1 MSAEPEPHLRLEIGH
16 VLFIDIIGYSK
27 LLITEQSE
35 LLRRLTDVVRE
46 TEQFHFAEAEGKLVR
61 LPTGDGMALV
71 FRNSPEAPVQCALEL
86 SKKLKAHPKLRVRM
100 GIHSG
105 PVNEVVDV
113 NERANIAGA
122 GINMAQRVMDCGDVG
137 HILLSKHVADDLEE
151 YPQWRSHLHDLGE
164 CEVKHGVRVH
174 AVNLYTGEVGNP
186 QVPEKFKSARAAAT
200 ARPKSVIPKWTLIGA
215 AILILI
221 AATVGSFLFWQR
233 WKPKTFAPNSVT
245 QEKSIAVLP
254 LVNTSGDPGNDYFS
268 DGLSED
274 LIAVLAKI
282 PGLKIIGRSSSFLF
296 KGKSDDSR
304 MIGEKLGVA
313 NLLEGSV
320 RKQGDRV
327 RIVAELI
334 NATDGRALW
343 SDSYDREL
351 KDVFAVQ
358 SEIAT
363 AVAEQLKIK
372 LLGAPAKSD
381 AAPSNDNLAAYN
393 ALQQGTFYFRLS
405 TEEGTRKATEFYGEA
420 IRLDPNYALA
430 HANLSLA
437 WRLLGAAWLGG
448 GVEATEA
455 YAKARN
461 AAQTA
466 LSLAPDLSAAYEA
479 LGYVLLTS
487 DLDFA
492 GAETELRADE
502 KLAPADAGPK
512 GALCI
517 LLGAQ
522 GRLAESEN
530 VARQALALDPLGVI
544 RYLNLARVLIGGGRY
559 DEAEAALRKA
569 VALQP
574 AAARLHVHLTT
585 IDVLRGNA
593 TGALQNAE
601 LEPPGSWRDY
611 ALALARPTQSD
622 RAAADAA
629 LQKLINENAVTSPF
643 QIAAVYGLRK
653 EPDKMFEWLDR
664 AYTERD
670 SGLTQLLVTPFILNH
685 KNDQRFAAFCQKLK
699 VPVPTTVVTKP

>member
-1 MSAEPEPHLRLEIGH
+1 MNPKIFFGELKRRNVYKVAVAYAVVGWLLIQVATQVFPFLEISNWAIRLVIFVTALGFP
-16 VLFIDIIGYSK
+16 VALIIAWAFELTPEGVK
-27 LLITEQSE
+27 RTEAADAARQHS
-35 LLRRLTDVVRE
+35 RGGVWIAVV
-46 TEQFHFAEAEGKLVR
+46 
-61 LPTGDGMALV
+61 
-71 FRNSPEAPVQCALEL
+71 
-86 SKKLKAHPKLRVRM
+86 
-100 GIHSG
+100 
-105 PVNEVVDV
+105 
-113 NERANIAGA
+113 
-122 GINMAQRVMDCGDVG
+122 
-137 HILLSKHVADDLEE
+137 
-151 YPQWRSHLHDLGE
+151 
-164 CEVKHGVRVH
+164 
-174 AVNLYTGEVGNP
+174 
-186 QVPEKFKSARAAAT
+186 
-200 ARPKSVIPKWTLIGA
+200 
-215 AILILI
+215 LI
-221 AATVGSFLFWQR
+221 AATLSLGLFFLGRYTAGTLTPRSSEPATASNPQ
-233 WKPKTFAPNSVT
+233 
-245 QEKSIAVLP
+245 KSIAVLP
-254 LVNTSGDPGNDYFS
+254 LVNTSGDPANEYFS
-268 DGLSED
+268 DGLSEE

-296 KGKSDDSR
+296 KGKADDSR
-304 MIGEKLGVA
+304 TIGDKLGVA

-334 NATDGRALW
+334 NAADGRTLW
-343 SDSYDREL
+343 SETYDREL

-363 AVAEQLKIK
+363 AVTDQLKIK

-461 AAQTA
+461 EAQVA
-466 LSLAPDLSAAYEA
+466 LSLAPNLATAHEA
-479 LGYVLLTS
+479 LGFVLLTS
-487 DLDFA
+487 DFDFA
-492 GAETELRADE
+492 GAEAELRKAE

-517 LLGAQ
+517 LFGAQ
-522 GRLAESEN
+522 GRLVEAES
-530 VARQALALDPLGVI
+530 VARQTLALDPLGVT
-544 RYLNLARVLIGGGRY
+544 RYFNLARILIGGGRY

-593 TGALQNAE
+593 TGALQDAQ

-611 ALALARPTQSD
+611 ALALARQMQSD
-622 RAAADAA
+622 RPAADAA
-629 LQKLINENAVTSPF
+629 LQKLINETSASGPF
-643 QIAAVYGLRK
+643 QIAAVYGLRN

-670 SGLTQLLVTPFILNH
+670 SGLTQLLVTPFILNY
-685 KNDQRFAAFCQKLK
+685 KDDPRFAAFCQKLN
-699 VPVPTTVVTKP
+699 VQFPPPASAAKP

>member
-1 MSAEPEPHLRLEIGH
+1 MNPKIFFGELKRRNVYKVAVAYAVVGWLLIQVATQVFPFLEISNWAIRLVIFVTALGFP
-16 VLFIDIIGYSK
+16 VALIIAWAFELTPEGVK
-27 LLITEQSE
+27 RTEAADAARQHS
-35 LLRRLTDVVRE
+35 RGGVWIAVV
-46 TEQFHFAEAEGKLVR
+46 
-61 LPTGDGMALV
+61 
-71 FRNSPEAPVQCALEL
+71 
-86 SKKLKAHPKLRVRM
+86 
-100 GIHSG
+100 
-105 PVNEVVDV
+105 
-113 NERANIAGA
+113 
-122 GINMAQRVMDCGDVG
+122 
-137 HILLSKHVADDLEE
+137 
-151 YPQWRSHLHDLGE
+151 
-164 CEVKHGVRVH
+164 
-174 AVNLYTGEVGNP
+174 
-186 QVPEKFKSARAAAT
+186 
-200 ARPKSVIPKWTLIGA
+200 
-215 AILILI
+215 LI
-221 AATVGSFLFWQR
+221 AATLSLGLFFLGRYTAGTTTPRSGEPATASNPQ
-233 WKPKTFAPNSVT
+233 
-245 QEKSIAVLP
+245 KSIAVLP
-254 LVNTSGDPGNDYFS
+254 LVNTSGDPANEYFS
-268 DGLSED
+268 DGLSEE

-296 KGKSDDSR
+296 KGKADDSR
-304 MIGEKLGVA
+304 TIGDKLGVA

-334 NATDGRALW
+334 NAADGRTLW
-343 SDSYDREL
+343 SETYDREL

-363 AVAEQLKIK
+363 AVTDQLKIK

-420 IRLDPNYALA
+420 IRFDPNYALA

-448 GVEATEA
+448 GNEAKEA
-455 YAKARN
+455 HAKARN
-461 AAQTA
+461 EAQVA
-466 LSLAPDLSAAYEA
+466 LSLAPNLATAHEA
-479 LGYVLLTS
+479 LGFALLTS
-487 DLDFA
+487 DFDFA
-492 GAETELRADE
+492 GAETELRKAE

-517 LLGAQ
+517 LFGAQ
-522 GRLAESEN
+522 GRLVEAES
-530 VARQALALDPLGVI
+530 VARQTLALDPLGVT
-544 RYLNLARVLIGGGRY
+544 RYFNLARILIGGGRY

-593 TGALQNAE
+593 TRALQDAQ

-611 ALALARPTQSD
+611 ALALARQMQSD
-622 RAAADAA
+622 RPAADAA
-629 LQKLINENAVTSPF
+629 LQKLINETSASGPF
-643 QIAAVYGLRK
+643 QIAAVYGLRN

-670 SGLTQLLVTPFILNH
+670 SGLTQLLVTPFILNY
-685 KNDQRFAAFCQKLK
+685 KDDPRFAAFCQKLN
-699 VPVPTTVVTKP
+699 VQFPPPASAAKP

>member
-1 MSAEPEPHLRLEIGH
+1 MNPHNFFAELKRRN
-16 VLFIDIIGYSK
+16 VYKVAVAYAVVSW
-27 LLITEQSE
+27 LLIQAASILFPTFEAPPWVMKVFVAVLVLGFPIALIFSWAFEITPEGIKRESE
-35 LLRRLTDVVRE
+35 VEPNKSISTYTGRKIVALTIGLAVVAAGLLAFQLLRGT
-46 TEQFHFAEAEGKLVR
+46 
-61 LPTGDGMALV
+61 
-71 FRNSPEAPVQCALEL
+71 
-86 SKKLKAHPKLRVRM
+86 
-100 GIHSG
+100 
-105 PVNEVVDV
+105 
-113 NERANIAGA
+113 
-122 GINMAQRVMDCGDVG
+122 
-137 HILLSKHVADDLEE
+137 
-151 YPQWRSHLHDLGE
+151 SH
-164 CEVKHGVRVH
+164 
-174 AVNLYTGEVGNP
+174 
-186 QVPEKFKSARAAAT
+186 QKSANQPGD
-200 ARPKSVIPKWTLIGA
+200 ARGMS
-215 AILILI
+215 
-221 AATVGSFLFWQR
+221 
-233 WKPKTFAPNSVT
+233 
-245 QEKSIAVLP
+245 EKSIAVLP

-268 DGLSED
+268 DGLSEE

-304 MIGEKLGVA
+304 TIGEKLGVA

-334 NATDGRALW
+334 NAADGRTLW
-343 SDSYDREL
+343 SETYDRQL

-363 AVAEQLKIK
+363 AVTEQLKIK
-372 LLGAPAKSD
+372 LLGTPAKSD

-430 HANLSLA
+430 YANLSSA
-437 WRLLGAAWLGG
+437 WRLMAAGWLGG
-448 GVEATEA
+448 AEANEA

-466 LSLAPDLSAAYEA
+466 LSLAPDLSAAHEA
-479 LGYVLLTS
+479 FGFVLLTP

-492 GAETELRADE
+492 GAEAELRKAE

-512 GALCI
+512 TALSI
-517 LLGAQ
+517 LLAAQ
-522 GRLAESEN
+522 GRLAEAEN
-530 VARQALALDPLGVI
+530 AARQALALDPLGVT
-544 RYLNLARVLIGGGRY
+544 RYLYLARILIGGGHY

-574 AAARLHVHLTT
+574 AASRLHTHLTT
-585 IDVLRGNA
+585 IDVLRSNA
-593 TGALQNAE
+593 TSALQNAQ
-601 LEPPGSWRDY
+601 LESPGFWRDY
-611 ALALARPTQSD
+611 ALTLAQQIQND

-629 LQKLINENAVTSPF
+629 LQKLIKENAVAGPF
-643 QIAAVYGLRK
+643 QIAAVYGLRN

-670 SGLTQLLVTPFILNH
+670 PGLTQLLVTPFILAH
-685 KNDQRFAAFCQKLK
+685 KNDPRFTAFCQKLK
-699 VPVPTTVVTKP
+699 LPVPTTAVTKP

>member
-1 MSAEPEPHLRLEIGH
+1 MKIANFFAELKRRN
-16 VLFIDIIGYSK
+16 VYRVAVAYAVVAW
-27 LLITEQSE
+27 LLIQAASI
-35 LLRRLTDVVRE
+35 L
-46 TEQFHFAEAEGKLVR
+46 F
-61 LPTGDGMALV
+61 PT
-71 FRNSPEAPVQCALEL
+71 FEAPGWVMKVFVA
-86 SKKLKAHPKLRVRM
+86 
-100 GIHSG
+100 
-105 PVNEVVDV
+105 VV
-113 NERANIAGA
+113 AAGFPIA
-122 GINMAQRVMDCGDVG
+122 
-137 HILLSKHVADDLEE
+137 
-151 YPQWRSHLHDLGE
+151 
-164 CEVKHGVRVH
+164 
-174 AVNLYTGEVGNP
+174 
-186 QVPEKFKSARAAAT
+186 
-200 ARPKSVIPKWTLIGA
+200 
-215 AILILI
+215 LILAWAFELTPEGLKRTEFAGEPPTKAPHNRVWI
-221 AATVGSFLFWQR
+221 YVVTIGGAISIGLFFLGRYTVTSKQSGSVEV
-233 WKPKTFAPNSVT
+233 PA
-245 QEKSIAVLP
+245 KSIAVLP

-268 DGLSED
+268 DGLSEE

-304 MIGEKLGVA
+304 MIGEKLGVT

-334 NATDGRALW
+334 NAADGRALW
-343 SDSYDREL
+343 SETYDREL

-363 AVAEQLKIK
+363 AVTEQLKIK

-393 ALQQGTFYFRLS
+393 ALQQGTFYFRLG

-420 IRLDPNYALA
+420 IRLDPRYALA
-430 HANLSLA
+430 YANLSGA
-437 WRLLGAAWLGG
+437 WRQLGTTWLGG
-448 GVEATEA
+448 GAEAKEA
-455 YAKARN
+455 FAKARN

-466 LSLAPDLSAAYEA
+466 LSLAPHLSAAHEA

-492 GAETELRADE
+492 GAEAELRAAE
-502 KLAPADAGPK
+502 KLAPADPGPK

-544 RYLNLARVLIGGGRY
+544 RYFNLARILIGDGRY

-593 TGALQNAE
+593 TGALQNAQ

-611 ALALARPTQSD
+611 ALALARQMQSD
-622 RAAADAA
+622 RPAADAA
-629 LQKLINENAVTSPF
+629 LQKLIKETAVSGPF

-653 EPDKMFEWLDR
+653 EPDKMFDWLQR
-664 AYTERD
+664 A
-670 SGLTQLLVTPFILNH
+670 
-685 KNDQRFAAFCQKLK
+685 
-699 VPVPTTVVTKP
+699 

>member
-1 MSAEPEPHLRLEIGH
+1 MNPKIFFGELKRRNVYKVAVAYAVVGWLLIQVATQVFPFLEISNWAIRLVIFVTALGFP
-16 VLFIDIIGYSK
+16 VALIIAWAFELTPDGVK
-27 LLITEQSE
+27 RTEDADAARQHS
-35 LLRRLTDVVRE
+35 RGGVWIAVV
-46 TEQFHFAEAEGKLVR
+46 
-61 LPTGDGMALV
+61 
-71 FRNSPEAPVQCALEL
+71 
-86 SKKLKAHPKLRVRM
+86 
-100 GIHSG
+100 
-105 PVNEVVDV
+105 VV
-113 NERANIAGA
+113 
-122 GINMAQRVMDCGDVG
+122 
-137 HILLSKHVADDLEE
+137 
-151 YPQWRSHLHDLGE
+151 
-164 CEVKHGVRVH
+164 
-174 AVNLYTGEVGNP
+174 
-186 QVPEKFKSARAAAT
+186 
-200 ARPKSVIPKWTLIGA
+200 A
-215 AILILI
+215 AILSLGLFFLGRYT
-221 AATVGSFLFWQR
+221 AGTSTPRSSEPATASNPQ
-233 WKPKTFAPNSVT
+233 
-245 QEKSIAVLP
+245 KSIAVLP
-254 LVNTSGDPGNDYFS
+254 LVNTSGDPANEYFS
-268 DGLSED
+268 DGLSEE

-296 KGKSDDSR
+296 KGKADDSR
-304 MIGEKLGVA
+304 TIGDKLGVA

-334 NATDGRALW
+334 NAADGRTLW
-343 SDSYDREL
+343 SETYDREL

-363 AVAEQLKIK
+363 AVTDQLKIK

-420 IRLDPNYALA
+420 IRLDPSYALA

-437 WRLLGAAWLGG
+437 WRLLAAAWLGG

-461 AAQTA
+461 EAQVA
-466 LSLAPDLSAAYEA
+466 LSLAPNLATAHEA
-479 LGYVLLTS
+479 LGFALLTS
-487 DLDFA
+487 DFDFA
-492 GAETELRADE
+492 GAETELRKAE

-517 LLGAQ
+517 LFGAQ
-522 GRLAESEN
+522 GRLVEAES
-530 VARQALALDPLGVI
+530 VARQTLDLDPLGVT
-544 RYLNLARVLIGGGRY
+544 RYFNLARILIGGGRY

-593 TGALQNAE
+593 TGALQNAQ
-601 LEPPGSWRDY
+601 LEPPGPWRDY
-611 ALALARPTQSD
+611 ALALARQMQSD
-622 RAAADAA
+622 RPAADAA
-629 LQKLINENAVTSPF
+629 LQKLINEYAASSPF
-643 QIAAVYGLRK
+643 QIAAVYGLRN

-670 SGLTQLLVTPFILNH
+670 SGLTQLLVTPFILNY
-685 KNDQRFAAFCQKLK
+685 KDDPRFAAFCQKLN
-699 VPVPTTVVTKP
+699 VQFPPPASAAKP